1 MALREF
7 TWCVD
12 AGATQDTELV
22 TNIVKFGDGYEQ
34 VSSFGINNKRDSWQ
48 LSKTG
53 YAAETNAVY
62 QFLTDHQGVTPF
74 TMTIAGE
81 TKTYRTE
88 GNISKAHLGAN
99 VWQVSFT
106 VKQVF
111 IP

>member
-22 TNIVKFGDGYEQ
+22 TNTVKFGDGYEQ
-34 VSSFGINNKRDSWQ
+34 VSSFGINNKRTSWP

-53 YAAETNAVY
+53 YAAEVNAVY
-62 QFLTDHQGVTPF
+62 QFLTDHKGTKPF
-74 TMTIAGE
+74 TMTLAGE

-88 GNISKAHLGAN
+88 GNISKAHISGN
-99 VWQVSFT
+99 VWQVSFNA
-106 VKQVF
+106 KQVF

>member
-22 TNIVKFGDGYEQ
+22 TNTVKFGDGYEQ
-34 VSSFGINNKRDSWQ
+34 VSSFGINNKRGSWQ

-62 QFLTDHQGVTPF
+62 AGEENITQAGFNTSTLFGAAAGSASFDEILSGTDAGA
-74 TMTIAGE
+74 IAG
-81 TKTYRTE
+81 
-88 GNISKAHLGAN
+88 L
-99 VWQVSFT
+99 
-106 VKQVF
+106 F
-111 IP
+111 IK